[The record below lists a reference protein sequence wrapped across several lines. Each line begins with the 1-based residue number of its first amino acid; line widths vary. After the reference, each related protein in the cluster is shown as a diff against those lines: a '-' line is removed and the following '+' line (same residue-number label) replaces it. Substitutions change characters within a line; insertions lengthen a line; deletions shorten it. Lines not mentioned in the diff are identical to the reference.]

1 MGWINAVLISVVIFF
16 IIGFIFSCSIIKSS
30 KEEVNSIQSDTKDR
44 IENSDKDY
52 R

>member
-1 MGWINAVLISVVIFF
+1 MSWINAVLISVAIFF
-16 IIGFIFSCSIIKSS
+16 IIGFIFSFSIVKES
-30 KEEVNSIQSDTKDR
+30 KDEINSIQSDTEDR